1 MIASRLKKN
10 KKCSNFIFFFCNIL
24 KITNPCNH
32 HRWAQT
38 LVKLHFPETDRVN
51 ANNHR
56 LHGAEADG
64 RGTSVRFQFDELDTC
79 ECDECCFL
87 ATTASALLE
96 TLTAKSLALQLPLLK
111 FFFFCFG
118 LCLLRWPTFSQVFVP
133 LVFGKKMNGIQVMGR
148 GFPLKSR
155 KMSLSDALCDFKHFD
170 YFEKRLEFNLFG

>member
-1 MIASRLKKN
+1 MLK
-10 KKCSNFIFFFCNIL
+10 FHFFFCNIL

-87 ATTASALLE
+87 ATAARALLE
-96 TLTAKSLALQLPLLK
+96 TLTAKSLALQLPLLNFFLVLVFVSFAGQLFLK
-111 FFFFCFG
+111 F
-118 LCLLRWPTFSQVFVP
+118 LCLWSL
-133 LVFGKKMNGIQVMGR
+133 GKK
-148 GFPLKSR
+148 
-155 KMSLSDALCDFKHFD
+155 
-170 YFEKRLEFNLFG
+170 